1 MYTLPDK
8 ETRKRI
14 LEEAETIAVVG
25 LSPNPQRTSHMIAR
39 AMQQAGYRIIPVNP
53 KLTETVLGE
62 KPYASLADIPES
74 VDIVDVFRRS
84 EYTPEIAKE
93 AAAIKAKVLWLQQG
107 VYNEE
112 AYRIASEAGLTV
124 IMDLCIKVDHAI
136 LLGNRS
142 KE

>member
-25 LSPNPQRTSHMIAR
+25 LSSNPQRTSHMIAR

-53 KLTETVLGE
+53 MLTEPVLGE
-62 KPYASLADIPES
+62 QPYANLTDVPEQI
-74 VDIVDVFRRS
+74 DIVDVFRRS

-112 AYRIASEAGLTV
+112 AYKIANDAGLTV
-124 IMDLCIKVDHAI
+124 IMDQCIKVDHAV
-136 LLGNRS
+136 LLGNQA
-142 KE
+142 